1 MAAAGPPGEDPYN
14 GRGPPK
20 KFSKSSMRGYV
31 VIDTEDG
38 DADVTDI
45 YTKEDDGRRDKG
57 KGREREDEG
66 DERPR
71 GDERQRGQ
79 RRNRMKGWAYVDD
92 EDGERDVTHLY
103 SGEPVARRREEERES
118 EERMS
123 SEGVRRSERSRRARR
138 EDEDEG
144 MEVDEN
150 EDTEMGGMDDS
161 SVTHPTGSM
170 NNPPAGSRAPLAP
183 AFSLPGLPAPNQPN
197 RLIPIPRNAAGRGE
211 RRLLNA
217 DQRMWWNQYGQD
229 RTNPPSDCCYECVVA
244 HRACDLND
252 IGYPCTRC
260 EQKGDNCRNGL
271 PSQRWE
277 QRQIEAQT
285 GVMVPTALQ
294 NQGNSMGRGNRG
306 RPRTDGGAFAS
317 GSGSAS
323 ASGAG
328 GRSRRDVDPSS
339 PKSNKSDDSTLSTIV
354 VDTGDGAWNPRPIA
368 SSSRPVRREKP
379 KRRRSASPERVEDE
393 MEEDEDGNDD
403 EDDDDDDGD
412 GFVHSSKPSGGR
424 AQRSNKRRKPTPLT
438 DEQYEQKYGK
448 KRKCKECTRMR
459 VTCSDY
465 RPCAKCVNT
474 GKVCEPV
481 HGDGIPYS
489 ASGPP
494 RNDFEDEDDDGV
506 PVASSSSRRG
516 PGRPR
521 GRPRRNVAPPPDA
534 LERTWAE
541 FNGLFN
547 PFNYRIPEVEGV
559 PTAEV
564 PTADR
569 LGAQLSIPAPP
580 FWHAIR
586 SERVTYEQRHAQ
598 GYINQE
604 NHRRAQDAQRMEA
617 AALADL
623 GPGMGFG
630 GTAELAYRPRW
641 DRQTAGETWYTNASD
656 TAVPIVVHPEPE
668 RYDVNRP
675 SDPMPDFGRNME
687 NIGLSINTQVP
698 APPHGEQIPW
708 IATWNFEGQRNT
720 ETRGPLGWPYP
731 TIGALDHGHKHNTPG
746 IFDPVTCCENANQFV
761 HRFAPYAACNV
772 NPAMLCEVWPEH
784 DKDQ

>member
-92 EDGERDVTHLY
+92 EDGGRDVTHLY

-123 SEGVRRSERSRRARR
+123 SEGVRRSGRSRRARR
-138 EDEDEG
+138 EDEDED

-161 SVTHPTGSM
+161 SVTYPSGSM
-170 NNPPAGSRAPLAP
+170 NNTPAGSRAPLAP
-183 AFSLPGLPAPNQPN
+183 PFSLPGLPAPNQPN

-217 DQRMWWNQYGQD
+217 GQS
-229 RTNPPSDCCYECVVA
+229 R
-244 HRACDLND
+244 
-252 IGYPCTRC
+252 
-260 EQKGDNCRNGL
+260 
-271 PSQRWE
+271 
-277 QRQIEAQT
+277 
-285 GVMVPTALQ
+285 
-294 NQGNSMGRGNRG
+294 
-306 RPRTDGGAFAS
+306 
-317 GSGSAS
+317 GSAS

-339 PKSNKSDDSTLSTIV
+339 TKSNKSDDSTLSTIV
-354 VDTGDGAWNPRPIA
+354 VDTGDGTWNPRPIA

-379 KRRRSASPERVEDE
+379 KRRRSASPERVDDE
-393 MEEDEDGNDD
+393 IEEYEDGNDY

-761 HRFAPYAACNV
+761 HRFVPSSRTSKERWLTIESVNVTRGTHATSAATN
-772 NPAMLCEVWPEH
+772 NGIITPRNNKQPSSDRNSTPARTARIKSEKKVEAGPKSVSATPRRRVEIYVICIENGLRGRRMDRSSLRRII
-784 DKDQ
+784 